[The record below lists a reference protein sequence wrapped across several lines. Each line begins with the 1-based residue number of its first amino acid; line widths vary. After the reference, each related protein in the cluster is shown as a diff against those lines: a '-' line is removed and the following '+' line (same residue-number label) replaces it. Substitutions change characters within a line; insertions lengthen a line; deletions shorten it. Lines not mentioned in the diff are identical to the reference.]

1 MHCIAPAMVRAKSAY
16 LADGRLTID
25 HGDIIALIDERPD
38 LRFIKGQNQRTF
50 DIGTFPR
57 NIVEPLKGSKMADI
71 SRPLNDSFR
80 HTGHGSVLGNSW
92 GNPSFLDPKYMGD
105 DKNAVT
111 LRGNFHFRFLFCTPA
126 HVVSILFCR
135 NINGKGS

>member
-1 MHCIAPAMVRAKSAY
+1 MHCIAPAMVRAKSSY
-16 LADGRLTID
+16 VTDGRLTID
-25 HGDIIALIDERPD
+25 AGDIIALIDERAD
-38 LRFIKGQNQRTF
+38 LRYIKGQNQRTF

-57 NIVEPLKGSKMADI
+57 NIVEPLKGSKLTDI

-105 DKNAVT
+105 DKNAVS
-111 LRGNFHFRFLFCTPA
+111 LRGNA
-126 HVVSILFCR
+126 SIF
-135 NINGKGS
+135 N